1 MGTYEGYLAERRFY
15 EITEI
20 INSSRFL
27 KEGYYLCRTINGF
40 EVSFMTRLSLLMEA
54 NFSLRRDTFLSNA
67 RS

>member
-40 EVSFMTRLSLLMEA
+40 EVSVT
-54 NFSLRRDTFLSNA
+54 
-67 RS
+67 